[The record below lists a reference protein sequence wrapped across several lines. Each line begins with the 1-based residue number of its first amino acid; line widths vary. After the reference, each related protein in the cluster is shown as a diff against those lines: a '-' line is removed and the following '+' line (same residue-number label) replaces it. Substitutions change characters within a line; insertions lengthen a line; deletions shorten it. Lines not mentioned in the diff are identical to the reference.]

1 METEYQNKPGKSIPG
16 FPKKWTLGFQLIVLI
31 IILALVGAGVYYGY
45 PYLNNASK
53 GNKADLRAG
62 FNNFVGFAPGI
73 DINGG
78 AAPNKESRMYK
89 EFGLTFEAIRMD
101 DMQKLNDALKNGDLD
116 FIFTTTDISPIG
128 MDRTSDLA
136 KMSVMQFLKIDDS
149 RGADVFIVDR
159 SINTV
164 ADLKGKKIAC
174 ALGWPSNT
182 LLHATL
188 EAGGL
193 TEEDVKILPM
203 GDPFAAKTAF
213 TTGNADATVVWSPDD
228 EECLKSRDAKVLT
241 STDLLPNIIMDGFIA
256 RKDVLEKKKD
266 LFIKLSRAWLTANSE
281 MKDPSK
287 MAQAAQTYKKAF
299 QVPDDVSIILGGMK
313 KIHYAT
319 YGDNVNFFGLSTD
332 FTGITGQQLYTK
344 MARVYKTG
352 YGNKLTNIVPWAEA
366 SYPGIVQEIS
376 DLKGDAHAAEGQ
388 IQFEAPTTADVK
400 APAVAIK
407 PVIIN
412 FATGSWALTSEMKE
426 KIENQLGQL
435 SVEFAGMKVR
445 IEGNTDNVG
454 SAAMNRELSQ
464 KRAKSVGDYLVKT
477 YNFDPNRFI
486 IVGNGPDKPVSDNNT
501 EDRKSCKPPD
511 RVPAIGK
518 IIGKPPPATRD
529 PA

>member
-1 METEYQNKPGKSIPG
+1 METDYQNKTGRSIPG
-16 FPKKWTLGFQLIVLI
+16 FPKKWTFGFQMTILV
-31 IILALVGAGVYYGY
+31 IILCLIGAGVYFGY
-45 PYLNNASK
+45 PYINSATR

-73 DINGG
+73 DLNGG
-78 AAPNKESRMYK
+78 AAPNKNSRMYK
-89 EFGLTFEAIRMD
+89 EFGITFEAVRMD

-128 MDRTSDLA
+128 MDRSSDLA
-136 KMSVMQFLKIDDS
+136 KMSVVQFLKIDDS
-149 RGADVFIVDR
+149 RGADVFIVDK

-193 TEEDVKILPM
+193 TEQDVEILPM

-241 STDLLPNIIMDGFIA
+241 STELLPNIIMDGFIA
-256 RKDVLEKKKD
+256 RKEVLEKKKD

-281 MKDPSK
+281 MKDPAK
-287 MAQAAQTYKKAF
+287 MAKAAQTYKIAF
-299 QVPDDVSIILGGMK
+299 EVPDDVSIILDGMK
-313 KIHYAT
+313 KIHFAN
-319 YGDNVNFFGLSTD
+319 YGDNINFFGLSTD
-332 FTGITGQQLYTK
+332 YTGITGQQLYTK
-344 MARVYKTG
+344 MARIYKTG
-352 YGNKLTNIVPWAEA
+352 YGNNLTNVVPWAEA
-366 SYPGIVQEIS
+366 SYPGIIQAIN
-376 DLKGDAHAAEGQ
+376 DLQGDAHLAEGQ
-388 IQFEAPTTADVK
+388 IQFEAPTTSDIK

-407 PVIIN
+407 PIIIN
-412 FATGSWALTSEMKE
+412 FATGSWALTSNMKE
-426 KIENQLGQL
+426 LIENQLGQL

-454 SAAMNRELSQ
+454 GAEMNRELSR
-464 KRAKSVGDYLVKT
+464 KRAKSVADYLVKT

-486 IVGNGPDKPVSDNNT
+486 IVGNGPDKPVADNNT
-501 EDRKSCKPPD
+501 EEGRAAN
-511 RVPAIGK
+511 RRTEFQLLGK
-518 IIGKPPPATRD
+518 
-529 PA
+529 

>member
-1 METEYQNKPGKSIPG
+1 MATDFQNKPATSIPG
-16 FPKKWTLGFQLIVLI
+16 FPQNWTFGFQLIVLI
-31 IILALVGAGVYYGY
+31 LLLGVIGSGVYFGY
-45 PYLNNASK
+45 PYLNKESK
-53 GNKADLRAG
+53 GNKAELRAG

-73 DINGG
+73 DMNGG
-78 AAPNKESRMYK
+78 SKPNKNSRMYK
-89 EFGLTFEAIRMD
+89 EFGVLFEAVRMD

-116 FIFTTTDISPIG
+116 FIFTTTYISPIG

-136 KMSVMQFLKIDDS
+136 KMSVVQFLKIDDS
-149 RGADVFIVDR
+149 RGADVFIVDAK
-159 SINTV
+159 INSV

-193 TEEDVKILPM
+193 TEADVQILPM
-203 GDPFAAKTAF
+203 GDPSAAKTAF

-228 EECLKSRDAKVLT
+228 EECLKARSSKVLT

-256 RKDVLEKKKD
+256 RKEVLEKKKD
-266 LFIKLSRAWLTANSE
+266 LFVKLSKAWMVANSE
-281 MKDPSK
+281 MKDPAR
-287 MAQAAQTYKKAF
+287 MAKAAQTYKTAF
-299 QVPDDVSIILGGMK
+299 EVPDDATIILNGMK
-313 KIHYAT
+313 KIHFAT

-332 FTGITGQQLYTK
+332 YSGITGQQLYTK

-352 YGNKLTNIVPWAEA
+352 YGNKLTNIVSWAEA
-366 SYPGIVQEIS
+366 SYPSIVQSVS
-376 DLKGDAHAAEGQ
+376 DLTGEKHAAEGQ
-388 IQFEAPTTADVK
+388 IKFEAPTVSESK
-400 APAVAIK
+400 AKAVAVK

-412 FATGSWALTSEMKE
+412 FATGSFALTADMKA

-454 SAAMNRELSQ
+454 SAAMNRELSY

-477 YNFDPNRFI
+477 YSFDLNRFI
-486 IVGNGPDKPVSDNNT
+486 IVGNGPDKPVANNNT
-501 EDRKSCKPPD
+501 EDGKSAN
-511 RVPAIGK
+511 RRTEFQLLGK
-518 IIGKPPPATRD
+518 
-529 PA
+529 

>member
-1 METEYQNKPGKSIPG
+1 METDYQNKQGVTIPG
-16 FPKKWTLGFQLIVLI
+16 FPKNWTFGFQLIVLVLI
-31 IILALVGAGVYYGY
+31 IGIIGCGVYFGY
-45 PYLNNASK
+45 PYMNKASK

-73 DINGG
+73 NMNGG
-78 AAPNKESRMYK
+78 AAPNENSRMYK
-89 EFGLTFEAIRMD
+89 EFGLTFEAVRMD

-128 MDRTSDLA
+128 MDRSSDLA
-136 KMSVMQFLKIDDS
+136 KMSVVQFLKIDDS
-149 RGADVFIVDR
+149 RGADVFIVDEK
-159 SINTV
+159 INNV

-193 TEEDVKILPM
+193 TEQDVQILPM

-228 EECLKSRDAKVLT
+228 QECLKSRPSKVLT

-266 LFIKLSRAWLTANSE
+266 LFVKLAKAWLVANSE
-281 MKDPSK
+281 MTDPAK
-287 MAQAAQTYKKAF
+287 MAQAAQTYKIAF
-299 QVPDDVSIILGGMK
+299 EVPDDATTILDGMK
-313 KIHYAT
+313 KIHFAT

-344 MARVYKTG
+344 MARVYKSG

-366 SYPGIVQEIS
+366 SYPGIVQEIK
-376 DLKGDAHAAEGQ
+376 DLQGKAHEAEGQ
-388 IQFEAPTTADVK
+388 IQFEAPTTADAK
-400 APAVAIK
+400 IPAVAIK
-407 PVIIN
+407 PIIIN
-412 FATGSWALTSEMKE
+412 FATGSWMLTPDMKQ

-454 SAAMNRELSQ
+454 SADMNRDLSY
-464 KRAKSVGDYLVKT
+464 KRAKSVADYLVKT
-477 YNFDPNRFI
+477 YNFDPNRFV
-486 IVGNGPDKPVSDNNT
+486 IVGNGPDKPVSSNNT
-501 EDRKSCKPPD
+501 EDGRAAN
-511 RVPAIGK
+511 RRTEFQLLGK
-518 IIGKPPPATRD
+518 
-529 PA
+529 

>member
-1 METEYQNKPGKSIPG
+1 MATDYQSKPGMSIPG
-16 FPKKWTLGFQLIVLI
+16 FPQNWTFGFQLIVLI
-31 IILALVGAGVYYGY
+31 LLLGAIGAGVYFGY
-45 PYLNNASK
+45 PYMNKASK

-73 DINGG
+73 DMNGG
-78 AAPNKESRMYK
+78 GAPNKESRMYK
-89 EFGLTFEAIRMD
+89 EFGVLFEAIRMD

-128 MDRTSDLA
+128 MDRSSDLA
-136 KMSVMQFLKIDDS
+136 KMSVVQFLKIDDS
-149 RGADVFIVDR
+149 RGADVFIVDA
-159 SINTV
+159 SINSV

-193 TEEDVKILPM
+193 TEEDVQVLPM
-203 GDPFAAKTAF
+203 GDPSAAKTAF

-228 EECLKSRDAKVLT
+228 EECLKARSAKVLT

-256 RKDVLEKKKD
+256 RKEVLEKKKE
-266 LFIKLSRAWLTANSE
+266 FFVKLSKAWLVANSE
-281 MKDPSK
+281 MKDAAR
-287 MAQAAQTYKKAF
+287 MAKAAQTYKKAF
-299 QVPDDVSIILGGMK
+299 EVPDDVSVILNGMK
-313 KIHYAT
+313 KIHFAT

-332 FTGITGQQLYTK
+332 FSGITGQQLYTK

-352 YGNKLTNIVPWAEA
+352 YGNKLTNIASWAEA
-366 SYPGIVQEIS
+366 SYPGIVQSIN
-376 DLKGDAHAAEGQ
+376 DLKGESHSAEGQ
-388 IQFEAPTTADVK
+388 IKFEAPTAAEAK

-407 PVIIN
+407 PIIIN
-412 FATGSWALTSEMKE
+412 FATGSSALTPDMKG

-454 SAAMNRELSQ
+454 SAEMNRSLSY
-464 KRAKSVGDYLVKT
+464 KRAKSVADYLVKT
-477 YNFDPNRFI
+477 YSFDPNRFI
-486 IVGNGPDKPVSDNNT
+486 IVGNGPDKPIAGNT
-501 EDRKSCKPPD
+501 TEEGKSAN
-511 RVPAIGK
+511 RRTEFQLLGK
-518 IIGKPPPATRD
+518 
-529 PA
+529 

>member
-1 METEYQNKPGKSIPG
+1 MATDFQNKPTTSIPG
-16 FPKKWTLGFQLIVLI
+16 FPQNWTFGFQLIVLI
-31 IILALVGAGVYYGY
+31 LILGAIGSGVYFGY
-45 PYLNNASK
+45 PYLNKASK

-78 AAPNKESRMYK
+78 AAPNKNSRMYK
-89 EFGLTFEAIRMD
+89 EFGVLFQAIRMD

-128 MDRTSDLA
+128 MDRNSDLA
-136 KMSVMQFLKIDDS
+136 KMNVVQFLKIDDS
-149 RGADVFIVDR
+149 RGADVFIVD
-159 SINTV
+159 SKINTV

-193 TEEDVKILPM
+193 TESDVHILPM
-203 GDPFAAKTAF
+203 GDPSAAKTAF

-228 EECLKSRDAKVLT
+228 EECLKSRSAKVLT

-256 RKDVLEKKKD
+256 RKEVLEKKKD
-266 LFIKLSRAWLTANSE
+266 LFVKFSKAWLVANSE
-281 MKDPSK
+281 MKDPAR
-287 MAQAAQTYKKAF
+287 MAKAAQTYKTAF
-299 QVPDDVSIILGGMK
+299 EVPDDAIVILNGMK
-313 KIHYAT
+313 KIHFAT

-332 FTGITGQQLYTK
+332 FAGITGQQLYTK

-352 YGNKLTNIVPWAEA
+352 YGNKLTNIVSWAEA
-366 SYPGIVQEIS
+366 SYPSIVQSIV
-376 DLKGDAHAAEGQ
+376 DLKGENHAAEGQ
-388 IQFEAPTTADVK
+388 IKFDVPTAAETK

-407 PVIIN
+407 PIIIN
-412 FATGSWALTSEMKE
+412 FATGSYSLTAEMKG

-454 SAAMNRELSQ
+454 IAAMNRDLSF
-464 KRAKSVGDYLVKT
+464 KRAKSVADYLVKT
-477 YNFDPNRFI
+477 YSFDPNRFI
-486 IVGNGPDKPVSDNNT
+486 IVGNGADKPVANNNT
-501 EDRKSCKPPD
+501 EDGKSAN
-511 RVPAIGK
+511 RRTEFQLLGK
-518 IIGKPPPATRD
+518 
-529 PA
+529 

>member
-1 METEYQNKPGKSIPG
+1 MATDYENKPGRSIPG
-16 FPKKWTLGFQLIVLI
+16 FPKKWTFGFQLIVLL
-31 IILALVGAGVYYGY
+31 IILSVIGAGVYYGY
-45 PYLNNASK
+45 PYMKKASK
-53 GNKADLRAG
+53 GNEADLHAG

-73 DINGG
+73 DMNGG
-78 AAPNKESRMYK
+78 AKPNKNSRMYK
-89 EFGLTFEAIRMD
+89 EFGVTFEAVRMD

-128 MDRTSDLA
+128 MDRSSDLA

-149 RGADVFIVDR
+149 RGADVFIVDK

-193 TEEDVKILPM
+193 TEKDVQILPM

-228 EECLKSRDAKVLT
+228 EECLRSRDAKVLT
-241 STDLLPNIIMDGFIA
+241 STNLLPNIIMDGFIA
-256 RKDVLEKKKD
+256 RKDILEKKKD
-266 LFIKLSRAWLTANSE
+266 FFIKLSRAWLVANAE
-281 MKDPSK
+281 MSDPEK
-287 MAQAAQTYKKAF
+287 MAKAAQTYKIAF
-299 QVPDDVSIILGGMK
+299 EVPDDVSIILDGMK
-313 KIHYAT
+313 KIHFAN
-319 YGDNVNFFGLSTD
+319 YGDNINFFGLSTD

-366 SYPGIVQEIS
+366 SYPGIIQAIN
-376 DLKGDAHAAEGQ
+376 DLQGDAQAAEGQ
-388 IQFEAPTTADVK
+388 IQFEAPTSSDVK

-407 PVIIN
+407 PIIIN
-412 FATGSWALTSEMKE
+412 FATGSWALTSNMKE
-426 KIENQLGQL
+426 IIENELGQL

-454 SAAMNRELSQ
+454 GAAMNRELSY
-464 KRAKSVGDYLVKT
+464 KRAKSVADYLVKT

-486 IVGNGPDKPVSDNNT
+486 IVGNGPDKPVADNNSEEGKAKNRRT
-501 EDRKSCKPPD
+501 EFQLL
-511 RVPAIGK
+511 GK
-518 IIGKPPPATRD
+518 
-529 PA
+529 

>member
-1 METEYQNKPGKSIPG
+1 MTTDYQNKTGPTIPG
-16 FPKKWTLGFQLIVLI
+16 FPSKWTFGFQLIVLL
-31 IILALVGAGVYYGY
+31 IILGVLGAGVYFGY
-45 PYLNNASK
+45 PYINKASK

-73 DINGG
+73 GLNEGG
-78 AAPNKESRMYK
+78 KPTKESRMFK

-128 MDRTSDLA
+128 MDRNSDLA

-149 RGADVFIVDR
+149 RGADVFIVDK
-159 SINTV
+159 SIATV

-193 TEEDVKILPM
+193 TEQDVKIIPM
-203 GDPFAAKTAF
+203 ADPFAAKTAF
-213 TTGNADATVVWSPDD
+213 TTGNVDATVVWSPDD

-266 LFIKLSRAWLTANSE
+266 LFVKLSRAWLVANSE
-281 MKDPSK
+281 MKDPAK
-287 MAQAAQTYKKAF
+287 MAHAAQVYKVAF
-299 QVPDDVSIILGGMK
+299 DVPDDVSIILNGMK
-313 KIHYAT
+313 KIHFAT
-319 YGDNVNFFGLSTD
+319 YGDNINFFGLSTD

-352 YGNKLTNIVPWAEA
+352 YGNNLTNIVPWAEA
-366 SYPGIVQEIS
+366 SYPGIIQSIN
-376 DLKGDAHAAEGQ
+376 DLKGEANAAEGQ
-388 IQFEAPTTADVK
+388 IQFEAPTTADAK

-407 PVIIN
+407 PIIIN
-412 FATGSWALTSEMKE
+412 FATGSWGLTAEMKD

-454 SAAMNRELSQ
+454 SADMNRTLSF
-464 KRAKSVGDYLVKT
+464 KRAKSVADYLVKT
-477 YNFDPNRFI
+477 YSFDPNRFV
-486 IVGNGPDKPVSDNNT
+486 IVGNGPDKPVSTNNT
-501 EDRKSCKPPD
+501 EE
-511 RVPAIGK
+511 GK
-518 IIGKPPPATRD
+518 AANRRTEFQLLGK
-529 PA
+529 

>member
-1 METEYQNKPGKSIPG
+1 MTTDYQNKTEKSIPG
-16 FPKKWTLGFQLIVLI
+16 FPKKWTFGFQLFVLI
-31 IILALVGAGVYYGY
+31 LIIGAVGAGVYFGY
-45 PYLNNASK
+45 PYLNKSSN
-53 GNKADLRAG
+53 GNRADLRAG

-73 DINGG
+73 HMNGG
-78 AAPNKESRMYK
+78 VAPNKDSRMYT

-128 MDRTSDLA
+128 MDRSSDLA
-136 KMSVMQFLKIDDS
+136 KMSVVQFLKIDDS
-149 RGADVFIVDR
+149 RGADVFIVDK

-193 TEEDVKILPM
+193 TEQDVKILPM
-203 GDPFAAKTAF
+203 SDPFAAKTAF

-266 LFIKLSRAWLTANSE
+266 LFVKLSRAWLVANSE
-281 MKDPSK
+281 MRDPGK
-287 MAQAAQTYKKAF
+287 MAKAAQTYKIAF
-299 QVPDDVSIILGGMK
+299 DVPDDVSIILDGMK
-313 KIHYAT
+313 KIHFAN
-319 YGDNVNFFGLSTD
+319 YGDNINFFGLSTD
-332 FTGITGQQLYTK
+332 YTGLTGQQLYTK
-344 MARVYKTG
+344 MARVYKNG
-352 YGNKLTNIVPWAEA
+352 YGNKLNNIVPWAEA
-366 SYPGIVQEIS
+366 SYPGIIQEIN
-376 DLKGDAHAAEGQ
+376 DLQGDAHKAEGQ
-388 IQFEAPTTADVK
+388 IVFETPTAADEK

-407 PVIIN
+407 PIIIN
-412 FATGSWALTSEMKE
+412 FATASWALTPEMKD

-454 SAAMNRELSQ
+454 SAEMNRDLSR
-464 KRAKSVGDYLVKT
+464 KRAQSVADYLVKT
-477 YNFDPNRFI
+477 YNFDPNRFV
-486 IVGNGPDKPVSDNNT
+486 IVGNGPDKPVASNNSEEGKAANRRT
-501 EDRKSCKPPD
+501 EFQLL
-511 RVPAIGK
+511 GK
-518 IIGKPPPATRD
+518 
-529 PA
+529 

>member
-1 METEYQNKPGKSIPG
+1 MTTDYQNQPERSIPG
-16 FPKKWTLGFQLIVLI
+16 FPKKWTFGFQLIVLLI
-31 IILALVGAGVYYGY
+31 IIGAVGAGVYFGY
-45 PYLNNASK
+45 PYLNKASK

-73 DINGG
+73 FMNGG
-78 AAPNKESRMYK
+78 AAPNKTSRMYT

-128 MDRTSDLA
+128 MDRSSDLA

-149 RGADVFIVDR
+149 RGADVFIVDK

-193 TEEDVKILPM
+193 TEKDVQILPM
-203 GDPFAAKTAF
+203 GDPSAAKTAF

-241 STDLLPNIIMDGFIA
+241 STNLLPNIIMDGFIA

-266 LFIKLSRAWLTANSE
+266 LFVKLSRAWLVANAE
-281 MKDPSK
+281 MSDPDK
-287 MAQAAQTYKKAF
+287 MAQAAQTYKTAF
-299 QVPDDVSIILGGMK
+299 EVPDDVGVVLAGMK
-313 KIHYAT
+313 KIHFAN

-352 YGNKLTNIVPWAEA
+352 YGNNLTNIVPWAEA
-366 SYPGIVQEIS
+366 SYPGVVQAIT
-376 DLKGDAHAAEGQ
+376 DLNGDNQTGEGQ
-388 IQFEAPTTADVK
+388 ITFESPTVADEK

-407 PVIIN
+407 PIIIN
-412 FATGSWALTSEMKE
+412 FPTGSWALTPDMKD

-445 IEGNTDNVG
+445 IEGNTDDVG
-454 SAAMNRELSQ
+454 SAEMNRELSR
-464 KRAKSVGDYLVKT
+464 KRAKSVADYLVKT

-486 IVGNGPDKPVSDNNT
+486 IVGNGPDKPVATNNT
-501 EDRKSCKPPD
+501 EE
-511 RVPAIGK
+511 GK
-518 IIGKPPPATRD
+518 AANRRTEFQLLGK
-529 PA
+529 

>member
-1 METEYQNKPGKSIPG
+1 MATDFQNKPATSIPG
-16 FPKKWTLGFQLIVLI
+16 FPQNWTFGFQLIVLI
-31 IILALVGAGVYYGY
+31 LILGAIGSGVYFGY
-45 PYLNNASK
+45 PYLNKASK
-53 GNKADLRAG
+53 GNTADLRAG

-78 AAPNKESRMYK
+78 ATPNKNSRMYK
-89 EFGLTFEAIRMD
+89 EFGVVFEAIRMD

-128 MDRTSDLA
+128 MDRNSDLA
-136 KMSVMQFLKIDDS
+136 KMSVVQFLKIDDS
-149 RGADVFIVDR
+149 RGADVFIVD
-159 SINTV
+159 SKINTV
-164 ADLKGKKIAC
+164 GDLKGKKIAC

-193 TEEDVKILPM
+193 TEADVQILPM
-203 GDPFAAKTAF
+203 GDPSAAKTAF

-228 EECLKSRDAKVLT
+228 EECLKARSSKVLT

-256 RKDVLEKKKD
+256 RKEVLEKKKD
-266 LFIKLSRAWLTANSE
+266 LFIKLSKAWLVANSE
-281 MKDPSK
+281 MKDPAR
-287 MAQAAQTYKKAF
+287 MAKAAQTYKTAF
-299 QVPDDVSIILGGMK
+299 EVPDDASIILNGMK
-313 KIHYAT
+313 KIHFAT

-332 FTGITGQQLYTK
+332 YAGITGQQLYTK

-352 YGNKLTNIVPWAEA
+352 YGNKLSNIVSWAEA
-366 SYPGIVQEIS
+366 SYPAIVQSIS
-376 DLKGDAHAAEGQ
+376 DLNGDAHAAEGQ
-388 IQFEAPTTADVK
+388 IKFEAPTAAETK

-412 FATGSWALTSEMKE
+412 FATGSFALNAEMKG

-454 SAAMNRELSQ
+454 SAAMNRDLSF
-464 KRAKSVGDYLVKT
+464 KRAKSVADYLVKT
-477 YNFDPNRFI
+477 YSFDPNRFI
-486 IVGNGPDKPVSDNNT
+486 IVGNGPDKPVANNNT
-501 EDRKSCKPPD
+501 EEGKSAN
-511 RVPAIGK
+511 RRTEFQLLGK
-518 IIGKPPPATRD
+518 
-529 PA
+529 

>member
-1 METEYQNKPGKSIPG
+1 MATDYQSNPGMSIPG
-16 FPKKWTLGFQLIVLI
+16 FPQKWTFGFQLIVLI
-31 IILALVGAGVYYGY
+31 LIVGLIGAGVYFGY
-45 PYLNNASK
+45 PYLNKASK
-53 GNKADLRAG
+53 DNDPDLRAG

-73 DINGG
+73 YMNGG

-89 EFGLTFEAIRMD
+89 EFGVTFEAVRMD

-128 MDRTSDLA
+128 MDRSSDLA

-149 RGADVFIVDR
+149 RGADVFIVDK
-159 SINTV
+159 SINTI

-193 TEEDVKILPM
+193 TEADVEILPM

-256 RKDVLEKKKD
+256 RKEVLEQKKD
-266 LFIKLSRAWLTANSE
+266 LFIKLSRAWLVANAE
-281 MKDPSK
+281 MKDEAK
-287 MAQAAQTYKKAF
+287 MAKAAQTYKLAF
-299 QVPDDVSIILGGMK
+299 EVPDDVSIILDGMK
-313 KIHYAT
+313 KIHFAN
-319 YGDNVNFFGLSTD
+319 YGDNINFFGLSTD
-332 FTGITGQQLYTK
+332 YTGLTGQQLYTK

-352 YGNKLTNIVPWAEA
+352 YGNNLTNIVPWAEA
-366 SYPGIVQEIS
+366 SYPGIVQSIN
-376 DLKGDAHAAEGQ
+376 DLQGDAHVAEGQ
-388 IQFEAPTTADVK
+388 IQFQAPTASDAK

-407 PVIIN
+407 PIIIN
-412 FATGSWALTSEMKE
+412 FETASWTLTASMKE
-426 KIENQLGQL
+426 TIENQLGQL

-454 SAAMNRELSQ
+454 SADMNRDLSY
-464 KRAKSVGDYLVKT
+464 KRAKSVADYLVKT
-477 YNFDPNRFI
+477 YSFDPNRFI
-486 IVGNGPDKPVSDNNT
+486 IVGNGPDKPVAANNSEEGRAANRRT
-501 EDRKSCKPPD
+501 EFQLL
-511 RVPAIGK
+511 GK
-518 IIGKPPPATRD
+518 
-529 PA
+529 

>member
-1 METEYQNKPGKSIPG
+1 MATDYQPKPGKSIPG
-16 FPKKWTLGFQLIVLI
+16 FPKKWTLGFQLIVLL
-31 IILALVGAGVYYGY
+31 IILGAIGAGVYYGY
-45 PYLNNASK
+45 PYLNKASK

-62 FNNFVGFAPGI
+62 FNNFVGFAPGLYM
-73 DINGG
+73 NGG
-78 AAPNKESRMYK
+78 AAPSTESRMYK
-89 EFGLTFEAIRMD
+89 EFGVTFQAVRMD

-128 MDRTSDLA
+128 MDRSSDLA

-149 RGADVFIVDR
+149 RGADVFIVDE
-159 SINTV
+159 SINNV

-193 TEEDVKILPM
+193 TEKDVQILPM

-228 EECLKSRDAKVLT
+228 QECLRSRPSKVLT

-256 RKDVLEKKKD
+256 RKEVLEKKKD
-266 LFIKLSRAWLTANSE
+266 LFIKLSKAWLVANSE
-281 MKDPSK
+281 MKDPAK
-287 MAQAAQTYKKAF
+287 MAQAAQIYKIAF
-299 QVPDDVSIILGGMK
+299 EVPDDAATILDGMK
-313 KIHYAT
+313 KIHFAT
-319 YGDNVNFFGLSTD
+319 YGDNINFFGLSTD

-352 YGNKLTNIVPWAEA
+352 YGNSLTNIVPWAEA
-366 SYPGIVQEIS
+366 SYPEIVQAIN

-388 IQFEAPTTADVK
+388 IQFEAPTAADK
-400 APAVAIK
+400 NAPAVAIK
-407 PVIIN
+407 PIIIN
-412 FATGSWALTSEMKE
+412 FATGSWALTPDMKD

-464 KRAKSVGDYLVKT
+464 KRAKSVADYLVKT
-477 YNFDPNRFI
+477 YSFDPNRFI
-486 IVGNGPDKPVSDNNT
+486 IVGNGPDKPVSDNTSEAGRAANRRT
-501 EDRKSCKPPD
+501 EFQLL
-511 RVPAIGK
+511 GK
-518 IIGKPPPATRD
+518 
-529 PA
+529 

>member
-1 METEYQNKPGKSIPG
+1 MTTDYQNQPGRSIPG
-16 FPKKWTLGFQLIVLI
+16 FPKKWTLGFQLLVLLI
-31 IILALVGAGVYYGY
+31 IIGAVGVGVYFGY
-45 PYLNNASK
+45 PYLNKASK
-53 GNKADLRAG
+53 GSKADLRAG

-73 DINGG
+73 NMNGG
-78 AAPNKESRMYK
+78 AAPNKNSRMYT
-89 EFGLTFEAIRMD
+89 EFGLTFEAVRMD

-128 MDRTSDLA
+128 MDRSSDLA
-136 KMSVMQFLKIDDS
+136 KMSVVQFLKIDDS
-149 RGADVFIVDR
+149 RGADVFIVDK

-193 TEEDVKILPM
+193 TEKDVTILPM

-256 RKDVLEKKKD
+256 RKEVLEEKKD
-266 LFIKLSRAWLTANSE
+266 LFIKLSRAWLVANSE
-281 MKDPSK
+281 MKDPAK
-287 MAQAAQTYKKAF
+287 MAQAAQTYKTAF
-299 QVPDDVSIILGGMK
+299 EVPDDVSIILDGMK
-313 KIHYAT
+313 KIHFAN

-332 FTGITGQQLYTK
+332 YTGITGQQLYTK

-352 YGNKLTNIVPWAEA
+352 YGNNLTNIVPWAEA
-366 SYPGIVQEIS
+366 SYPGIVQAIT
-376 DLKGDAHAAEGQ
+376 DLQGENQVAEGQ
-388 IQFEAPTTADVK
+388 IQFESPTAADQK

-407 PVIIN
+407 PIIIN
-412 FATGSWALTSEMKE
+412 FATGSWALTPDMKD

-454 SAAMNRELSQ
+454 SAEMNRDLSRR
-464 KRAKSVGDYLVKT
+464 RAKSVADYLVKT

-486 IVGNGPDKPVSDNNT
+486 IVGNGPDKPIADNNT
-501 EDRKSCKPPD
+501 EE
-511 RVPAIGK
+511 GK
-518 IIGKPPPATRD
+518 AANRRTEFQLLGK
-529 PA
+529 